1 MIEMVQISKEQEE
14 HALELHKKSIV
25 VDFHCDAVGA
35 TIPYPRVAFGGIRS
49 FDGEVKRTL
58 TERSTEGHVDI
69 PRLLEGGV
77 DCQVFS
83 HWVEPIYN
91 PIAPWR
97 MLQIMGYSLPEIEN
111 SDELE
116 LVTKADE
123 IYKNHGKK
131 ISIIMGIEGGEA
143 IDQDLGIL
151 RIFYRLGLRRLTLCW
166 NNRNAIADG
175 VRWQK
180 SKGGLT
186 EFGESVVEECNKL
199 GILVDVSH
207 ITDPGFWQVLETSKE
222 PIIASHSNCRAL
234 CSSMRNLTDDMIKAI
249 AEKDGVIGINFVS
262 FFLMDRDKVRNG
274 EIPTVETVVDHIDHM
289 VEVIG
294 GTDNLGLGSDFDGV
308 PRLAQGLEDT
318 SKVPNL
324 TKALVVRGYSDQ
336 EIEKILGG
344 NFLRVIKR
352 VWK

>member
-1 MIEMVQISKEQEE
+1 MIKISKDQEE
-14 HALELHKKSIV
+14 HALALHKKSLV

-35 TIPYPRVAFGGIRS
+35 TIPYPRIAFGGIQS
-49 FDGEVKRTL
+49 FDGGIKRTL
-58 TERSTEGHVDI
+58 DERSTEGHIDI
-69 PRLLEGGV
+69 PRLIEGGI

-97 MLQIMGYSLPEIEN
+97 MLEVMGYSLPEIEKN
-111 SDELE
+111 SDKIE
-116 LVTKADE
+116 LVTKVDE
-123 IYKNHGKK
+123 IYKNQGKK
-131 ISIIMGIEGGEA
+131 ISIIMGIEGGESLG
-143 IDQDLGIL
+143 QNLGIL
-151 RIFYRLGLRRLTLCW
+151 NIFYRLGLRRMTLTW
-166 NNRNAIADG
+166 SNRNALADG
-175 VRWQK
+175 VRAQS

-186 EFGESVVEECNKL
+186 EFGVSVVEECNNL

-207 ITDPGFWQVLETSKE
+207 ITDSGFWDVLETSKD

-234 CSSMRNLTDDMIKAI
+234 CSSMRNLTDEMIKAI
-249 AEKDGVIGINFVS
+249 TEKDGIIGVNYVS
-262 FFLMDRDKVRNG
+262 FYLKDRDKVLNG
-274 EIPTVETVVDHIDHM
+274 KPPTVETVVDLIDHM
-289 VEVIG
+289 VDIIG

-308 PRLAQGLEDT
+308 PMMAKGLEDT

-336 EIEKILGG
+336 DIEKILGG
-344 NFLRVIKR
+344 NFLRAIKR

>member
-1 MIEMVQISKEQEE
+1 MVQISKEQEE
-14 HALELHKKSIV
+14 HALALHKKSIV

-35 TIPYPRVAFGGIRS
+35 TLPYPRLAFGGVRS
-49 FDGEVKRTL
+49 YDGGVKRTL
-58 TERSTEGHVDI
+58 AERSTEGHVDI

-77 DCQVFS
+77 DCSVFS

-97 MLQIMGYSLPEIEN
+97 MLQVMGYSLPEIEKN
-111 SDELE
+111 SDKLE
-116 LVTKADE
+116 IVTKADE
-123 IYKNHGKK
+123 IYSNHGKK
-131 ISIIMGIEGGEA
+131 ISIIVGIEGGES

-151 RIFYRLGLRRLTLCW
+151 RIFHRLGLRRLTLTHS
-166 NNRNAIADG
+166 NRNAIADG

-186 EFGESVVEECNKL
+186 EFGASVVEDCNKL

-207 ITDPGFWQVLETSKE
+207 ITDPGFWDVLETSNE
-222 PIIASHSNCRAL
+222 PVIASHSTCRAL

-249 AEKDGVIGINFVS
+249 AEKDGVIGLNYVA
-262 FFLMDRDKVRNG
+262 FFLMDREKVQSG
-274 EIPTVETVVDHIDHM
+274 MVPTVETVVDHIDHM
-289 VEVIG
+289 TEVIG

-308 PRLAQGLEDT
+308 PMVAQGLEDV